1 LHAEDKSGVL
11 ADVTRILADCD
22 ISIEAILQK
31 PPAKNETIVPII
43 LLTQVTQEHKLN
55 AAIAKIEQLETVS
68 GKVNRI
74 RLETLG

>member
-1 LHAEDKSGVL
+1 
-11 ADVTRILADCD
+11 
-22 ISIEAILQK
+22 
-31 PPAKNETIVPII
+31 VPII

-74 RLETLG
+74 RLEKLG